1 MFLAYHPVIK
11 DSPTT
16 PLRIVFNA
24 SSRPAGGKSL
34 NDCMHVGP
42 SLTQKLH
49 DTLLKFRENPVVVI
63 SDISKAFHRILIDE
77 DHRKYTKFVW
87 VTMGR
92 AELACYQFKVVI
104 FGVCSS
110 PYTSRSLTYTPF

>member
-1 MFLAYHPVIK
+1 MLFAA
-11 DSPTT
+11 T

-24 SSRPAGGKSL
+24 SSCPAGGKSL

-49 DTLLKFRENPVVVI
+49 NTLLKSKENPVVVI
-63 SDISKAFHRILIDE
+63 SNISKAFPRILVDE
-77 DHRKYTKFVW
+77 DHSKYTEFVW

-92 AELACYQFKVVI
+92 AELACYQSKVVI
-104 FGVCSS
+104 FGVCSN
-110 PYTSRSLTYTPF
+110 PYILQEVLHTHLSKIC